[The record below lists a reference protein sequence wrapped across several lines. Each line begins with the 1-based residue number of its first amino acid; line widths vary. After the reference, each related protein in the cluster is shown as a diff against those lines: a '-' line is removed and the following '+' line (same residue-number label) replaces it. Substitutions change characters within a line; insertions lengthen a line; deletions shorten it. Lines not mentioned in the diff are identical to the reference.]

1 MITGQKPYR
10 SRGNIIP
17 VWSQEWAGEFLL
29 LSILERRLQEK
40 GYPQGRPR
48 ISVEPGDEETSK
60 TR

>member
-1 MITGQKPYR
+1 MITGQKPHR
-10 SRGNIIP
+10 SRGNIP

-48 ISVEPGDEETSK
+48 IPVEPGDEETSK